1 MRTDVNPLGFP
12 FHPQENAMT
21 RPADNPLSRRRF
33 GALAA
38 TGLAAMAL
46 PSVLPDSAAAATPH
60 CNRYEPT
67 WPSVGEHPPAPEWFQ
82 DAKFGV
88 YWHWGA
94 FTTPEFGS
102 EWYGRNMYIPGS
114 SENSHHKATYGDP
127 TVWGYDRFINGG
139 VDAAGNA
146 VQFAPKLVS
155 QGGQFDPEDWARVV
169 KASGAKFAGPV
180 AEHHDGFSMW
190 DSQVN
195 EWNSVA
201 RGPRLNLLN
210 LFAKAI
216 RGQGLKLLVA
226 MHHAFNYN
234 GFYDFAPPQSDPSL
248 RKLYGQLPRA
258 DEDALWLAKLKE
270 VIDRARPDVLWQD
283 FSLDSPGYCFNSG
296 PCAVGEQQRLE
307 FLAYYYNQAEK
318 WGREVVAT
326 YKQFDHGF
334 TTAGEVADYERGGP
348 ADIVT
353 PYWLTDDAISSSS
366 WSYTQGIG
374 YYSSTQMIHALID
387 RVSKGGNML
396 LNISPTLE
404 GTIPAEQRAV
414 LADIGTYL
422 GRVGESIYSTRIW
435 DVYGEGPTKMGG
447 GSFVAPKVGTATDFR
462 FTRDKA
468 GRTLYATVLAWP
480 QGGTADIST
489 LSGKR
494 IDLSTLKRV
503 ELLGAPGTLS
513 YTQDSRALHVTLPA
527 AKPFESQA
535 YVLKLTFAGKI
546 PAVGPAS
553 GATVYADRN
562 YRGASATLSVG
573 GYTSAQ
579 LQAKGVAPKTVSAIW
594 PGDGYLAAGYPGDN
608 FTGTPAKFLTATPDL
623 RASGFDNALVSLRV
637 GFDPAR
643 WFHLINVTNGLAM
656 DGGGAVPAGSKLKVW
671 TPDDSTNLQFA
682 VAETGDGY
690 FTLTNRTN
698 GFVVDGGGATD
709 QGSNPVQTAYTGA
722 ASQQWSITD
731 TGANVFVIAN
741 RATGLV
747 LDSGGNVASGS
758 PLKQWADDGSPNLRW
773 QFYVI

>member
-1 MRTDVNPLGFP
+1 
-12 FHPQENAMT
+12 MT
-21 RPADNPLSRRRF
+21 PPTQNPLSRRQF

-38 TGLAAMAL
+38 AGLAAAAVPPAL
-46 PSVLPDSAAAATPH
+46 AGPAAAAAPGEP
-60 CNRYEPT
+60 YQPT
-67 WPSVGEHPPAPEWFQ
+67 WPSVDRHPPAPEWFQ
-82 DAKFGV
+82 DAKFGI

-102 EWYGRNMYIPGS
+102 EWYGRNMYIPDSG
-114 SENSHHKATYGDP
+114 ENKHHKATYGDP
-127 TVWGYDRFINGG
+127 AVWGYDRFIDGG
-139 VDAAGNA
+139 TDVAGNH

-155 QGGQFDPEDWARVV
+155 QGGQFDPEEWARVV

-190 DSQVN
+190 DSTVN

-201 RGPRLNLLN
+201 RGPRLNLLD
-210 LFAKAI
+210 LFGKAI

-234 GFYDFAPPQSDPSL
+234 GFYDFAPPQSTPSL

-270 VIDRARPDVLWQD
+270 VIDRAQPDILWQD
-283 FSLDSPGYCFNSG
+283 FSLNSPGYCINSG

-307 FLAYYYNQAEK
+307 FLAYYYNQAQT
-318 WGREVVAT
+318 WGKDVVST
-326 YKQFDHGF
+326 FKHFDHGF

-366 WSYTQGIG
+366 WSYTRGIG

-414 LADIGTYL
+414 LADFGTYL
-422 GRVGESIYSTRIW
+422 GRVGESIYSTRVW

-447 GSFVAPKVGTATDFR
+447 GSFVSPKVGTAKDFR

-468 GRTLYATVLAWP
+468 GGVLYATVLAWP
-480 QGGTADIST
+480 GATADITT

-494 IDLSTLKRV
+494 IDLSSLRRV
-503 ELLGAPGTLS
+503 ELLGAPGALKH
-513 YTQDSRALHVTLPA
+513 TQDASALHVTLPA
-527 AKPFESQA
+527 AKPFESPA
-535 YVLKLTFAGKI
+535 YVLKLTFDGRI

-553 GATVYADRN
+553 GATVFADVG
-562 YRGASATLSVG
+562 YRGASAALGAGS
-573 GYTSAQ
+573 YTAAQ
-579 LQAKGVAPKTVSAIW
+579 LLARNIQPRTISAIW
-594 PGDGYLAAGYPGDN
+594 PGDGYQAIGYPGDN
-608 FTGTPAKFLTATPDL
+608 LTGTPRKYVTATPDL
-623 RASGFDNALVSLRV
+623 RTSGFNDTIVSLRIA
-637 GFDPAR
+637 FDPAR
-643 WFHLINVTNGLAM
+643 WFRIVNVTSGLAV
-656 DGGGAVPAGSKLKVW
+656 DGGGAVAAGSALKVW
-671 TPDDSTNLQFA
+671 TPDGSTNLQFGI
-682 VAETGDGY
+682 EDTGDG
-690 FTLTNRTN
+690 FVKLTNRT
-698 GFVVDGGGATD
+698 DGLVIDGAGATTA
-709 QGSNPVQTAYTGA
+709 GGNPVQSGYTGA

-731 TGANVFVIAN
+731 TGGGVCVIAN
-741 RATGLV
+741 RASGLV
-747 LDSGGNVASGS
+747 LDGGGSVPSGS
-758 PLKQWADDGSPNLRW
+758 PLKVWSDDGSANLRW
-773 QFYVI
+773 TFSVG